1 MKKTTKMY
9 CKIIKISNNFYSLSV
24 WDLEDNMMFWNTS
37 PNRDYLMKFAKK
49 NYGFCRHEV
58 IGYQEMIEEERQNE
72 DESKL
77 KGTV

>member
-1 MKKTTKMY
+1 
-9 CKIIKISNNFYSLSV
+9 
-24 WDLEDNMMFWNTS
+24 MMFWNTS
-37 PNRDYLMKFAKK
+37 PNRDYLMKLAST

-77 KGTV
+77 KGTVQVYVRIYWVVFDRLNHRKHDCSYY